1 MKYFFAEQKQMR
13 SLMVFGVIL
22 ALLSSCAGPAS
33 PNGPLPG
40 ETIIP
45 TSTISAS
52 TISASTISAPT
63 VTAPTVTAPAVTSP
77 PVTSPL
83 PTNTPEGRVSQPG
96 KYEGYSQPLYD
107 GRSATSQYITMRDG
121 TKLAALI
128 IRPAQDGKPVSD
140 PLPVVWTHNC
150 YHREV
155 IYGWP
160 WLLDLV
166 KYGYIL
172 VSVDARG
179 TGASFGTFR
188 GPFSPEETNDAYDI
202 TEWLAA
208 QPWSTGKIGMYGR
221 SYLGIT
227 QYMAAS
233 KAPPHLKAIFPEMA
247 EFDHY
252 SFVYPGGVF
261 HDEFFRQW
269 GYMVKKLNTDGM
281 AVTEDLDRTMLQA
294 ALKDHAGNLDVYE
307 LFSSS
312 PYRDSVS
319 AMTGAQPY
327 VVNNPANYL
336 KEIRN
341 SGVAVYHWAGW
352 LDMFPKDALLWYSNL
367 TNPKKIVIGPWA
379 HPHLGYLDLFTEE
392 LRWYDYWLK
401 GIDNG
406 VMSEAPIY
414 YYTMGEGK
422 NSGWHSAWQ
431 WPLPEQKLTNYYFD
445 GAKAGSV
452 DSVNDGSLSL
462 ALPAPTPGVDE
473 VQVDYST
480 TLGKGT
486 RWAAGYDLMSP
497 IYPNTL
503 MFNDEKGLTYTTPPL
518 TSEVEVTG
526 HPVVHLWVTSSAK
539 DGDFFVVLEDVSEAR
554 YSKYVTEGA
563 LRASHRAVSTAPYNN
578 LGLPYHRSNAE
589 DIADL
594 PDQPVELVFDLIPT
608 SYIFAP
614 GHRIRVTI
622 TGADKDTA
630 LTPQLDPPPT
640 VHLYRGAEHAST
652 IVLPI
657 IPNP

>member
-1 MKYFFAEQKQMR
+1 MKNFSAVDKQMR
-13 SLMVFGVIL
+13 ALLYCVATL
-22 ALLSSCAGPAS
+22 ALLSSCASPAS
-33 PNGPLPG
+33 TNGRVPSGTRL
-40 ETIIP
+40 P
-45 TSTISAS
+45 TSTIP
-52 TISASTISAPT
+52 TPT
-63 VTAPTVTAPAVTSP
+63 VTAAS
-77 PVTSPL
+77 L
-83 PTNTPEGRVSQPG
+83 PTNTPEQRLSEPG
-96 KYEGYSQPLYD
+96 KYEGYSQALYTE
-107 GRSATSQYITMRDG
+107 RSGSSQYITMRDG
-121 TKLAALI
+121 TKLAVLI

-140 PLPVVWTHNC
+140 PLPVVWAHNV

-155 IYGWP
+155 IYEWS
-160 WLLDLV
+160 WLLNFV

-188 GPFSPEETNDAYDI
+188 GPFSPEETNDAYDL

-208 QPWSTGKIGMYGR
+208 QPWSNGKIGMYGR
-221 SYLGIT
+221 SYLGID

-252 SFVYPGGVF
+252 SFFYPGGVF
-261 HDEFFRQW
+261 HDDFIRQW
-269 GYMVKKLNTDGM
+269 GNKVKKLNIDGL
-281 AVTEDLDRTMLQA
+281 AVSDDLDGSMLQA
-294 ALKDHAGNLDVYE
+294 ALKDHTGNLDVFDM
-307 LFSSS
+307 FSVL

-319 AMTGAQPY
+319 AMTGTQPY
-327 VVNNPANYL
+327 IVNNPADYL
-336 KEIRN
+336 QEIRS

-352 LDMFPKDALLWYSNL
+352 LDMFPKDGLLWYSNL

-392 LRWYDYWLK
+392 LRWFDYWLK

-445 GAKAGSV
+445 GVKAGSV

-462 ALPAPTPGVDE
+462 ALPAQTHGVDE
-473 VQVDYST
+473 YQVDYST
-480 TLGKGT
+480 TVGKGT

-503 MFNDEKGLTYTTPPL
+503 MFNDENGLTYTTLPL

-526 HPVVHLWVTSSAK
+526 HPVVHLWVTSSAR
-539 DGDFFVVLEDVSEAR
+539 DGDFFVYLEDISEGSF
-554 YSKYVTEGA
+554 SKYITEGT
-563 LRASHRAVSTAPYNN
+563 LRASHRAISTAPFEY
-578 LGLPYHRSNAE
+578 LGLPYHRSEAE
-589 DIADL
+589 DIANL
-594 PDQPVELVFDLIPT
+594 PNQPVELVFDLIPT
-608 SYIFAP
+608 SYIFDA

-622 TGADKDTA
+622 TCADKDTA
-630 LTPQLDPPPT
+630 LTPQLVPPPT
-640 VHLYRGAEHAST
+640 VNLYREANHASY